1 MLTLYVRKLFQHVYI
16 RIQNEK
22 SILFVLPILVVRSG
36 KVDVL
41 IVFFL
46 STAMVK
52 SSVFMD
58 ESQNFTVE
66 NGTNKT
72 CCIPQPPY
80 QNYQLGEIWYRI

>member
-1 MLTLYVRKLFQHVYI
+1 MLENYFNMFIIGYK
-16 RIQNEK
+16 NEK
-22 SILFVLPILVVRSG
+22 PILFVLPISVVRSG

-46 STAMVK
+46 STAMVQ
-52 SSVFMD
+52 STVFMD

-66 NGTNKT
+66 NETSKT

-80 QNYQLGEIWYRI
+80 QNYQLGEI